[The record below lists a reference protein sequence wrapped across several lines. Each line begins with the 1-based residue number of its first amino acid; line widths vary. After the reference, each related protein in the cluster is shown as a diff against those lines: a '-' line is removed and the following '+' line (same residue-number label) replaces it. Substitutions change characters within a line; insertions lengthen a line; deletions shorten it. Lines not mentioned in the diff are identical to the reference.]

1 MSVEPT
7 PNRVN
12 WDSEAT
18 YPELSDRLRD
28 GLREVRDPELGYDI
42 IQLGLIRN
50 VTITEESAVLKMIL
64 TTPFCPYGLEMLE
77 ETRLKAEE
85 ILHRTTHM
93 DLGFDPW
100 DLSMMEDGTAPEWGL
115 YS

>member
-1 MSVEPT
+1 MSEEPA

-12 WDSEAT
+12 WDSEGT
-18 YPELSDRLRD
+18 YPDLSDQLRD

-64 TTPFCPYGLEMLE
+64 TTPFCPYGPEMLE

-85 ILHRTTHM
+85 ILQRTTHM
-93 DLGFDPW
+93 DLGFDQW
-100 DLSMMEDGTAPEWGL
+100 DFSMMEDGTAPDWGL
-115 YS
+115 YG